1 MSKLEV
7 QVDSI
12 EKRMTSIEASVQSA
26 TASKKA
32 DEDQVK
38 DYVKN
43 VLESKHQM
51 TPKSGQRQYRRKT
64 LKNYRKI
71 WIVLSKWSEKWLLQ
85 FNSEK
90 CKVMHIGTVFTR

>member
-1 MSKLEV
+1 MCTAVEVRLDSKADLNVVSKLEV

-38 DYVKN
+38 DYVEK
-43 VLESKHQM
+43 VLESKH
-51 TPKSGQRQYRRKT
+51 ST
-64 LKNYRKI
+64 LHFLTK
-71 WIVLSKWSEKWLLQ
+71 
-85 FNSEK
+85 F
-90 CKVMHIGTVFTR
+90 